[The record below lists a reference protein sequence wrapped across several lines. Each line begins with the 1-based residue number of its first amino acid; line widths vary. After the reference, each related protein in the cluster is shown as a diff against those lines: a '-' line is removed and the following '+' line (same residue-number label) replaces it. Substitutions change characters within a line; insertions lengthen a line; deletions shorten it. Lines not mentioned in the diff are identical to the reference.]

1 MFLGIE
7 TVNGA
12 GVQSGRAMAPAR
24 TWTSASEAVGDD
36 GAVESVR
43 IERAWLAGFRG
54 TMTLFQN
61 CL

>member
-1 MFLGIE
+1 
-7 TVNGA
+7 
-12 GVQSGRAMAPAR
+12 MAPAR